1 MFRKRRPLIRYEI
14 KNFRLKTVI
23 ETGKLLSR
31 HANILQ
37 SENLNLKDNCV
48 ELLCILPPYK
58 VENNYN
64 IFVNEDVV

>member
-48 ELLCILPPYK
+48 ELLCTLPPYK